1 MIPKIAKESIQLL
14 NMVET
19 KARSFA
25 GGMVSFPRENSKAVA
40 AGFRQLLYG

>member
-1 MIPKIAKESIQLL
+1 MKIAKESIQLL

-25 GGMVSFPRENSKAVA
+25 GGMVSFPRENSKAVIVR
-40 AGFRQLLYG
+40 FRQLIDG